1 MSVNISQNLRVIR
14 KKLGFSE
21 EQVSA
26 YLGVTRAVLRKYEN
40 TADNVPFEVF
50 DKLSDLYGVDMSVFF
65 EEDTDN
71 FQQSLVCAFRT
82 DGITSQDLHTIAKF
96 KNIVNNYLQ
105 MCNLSNNGKT
115 FVDSVGNRCQ

>member
-40 TADNVPFEVF
+40 TADNIPFEVF
-50 DKLSDLYGVDMSVFF
+50 DRLSDLYGVDMSVFF

-105 MCNLSNNGKT
+105 MCNLSK
-115 FVDSVGNRCQ
+115 

>member
-1 MSVNISQNLRVIR
+1 
-14 KKLGFSE
+14 
-21 EQVSA
+21 
-26 YLGVTRAVLRKYEN
+26 
-40 TADNVPFEVF
+40 
-50 DKLSDLYGVDMSVFF
+50 MSVFF

-105 MCNLSNNGKT
+105 MCNLSK
-115 FVDSVGNRCQ
+115 